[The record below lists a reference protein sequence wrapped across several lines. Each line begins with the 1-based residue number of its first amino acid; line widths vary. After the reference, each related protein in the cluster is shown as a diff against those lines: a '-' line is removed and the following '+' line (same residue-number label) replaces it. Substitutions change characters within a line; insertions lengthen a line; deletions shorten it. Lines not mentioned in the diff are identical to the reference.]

1 MPTILVVDDDE
12 AIRKLV
18 ALVARRR
25 GFAVDLAS
33 DGREALDLISHRT
46 YDVAVIDLM
55 MPRLNGYDL
64 VAYMKNLPDRPF
76 VVIVTA
82 MTDALISHLDS
93 SIVQSVI
100 RKPFDVDLLGG
111 LLTQLSESMR
121 ERRRHDVMAEPAV
134 EGENVFRFPAR
145 PPC

>member
-33 DGREALDLISHRT
+33 DGREALDLITHRT
-46 YDVAVIDLM
+46 YDVAVVDLM

-64 VAYMKNLPDRPF
+64 VAYMKDLPDRPF

-82 MTDALISHLDS
+82 MTDALISHVDA

-100 RKPFDVDLLGG
+100 RKPFDIELLGR
-111 LLTQLSESMR
+111 LLTELSEAMQ
-121 ERRRHDVMAEPAV
+121 ERRKKL
-134 EGENVFRFPAR
+134 EGDFAGEADNVFRFPAR